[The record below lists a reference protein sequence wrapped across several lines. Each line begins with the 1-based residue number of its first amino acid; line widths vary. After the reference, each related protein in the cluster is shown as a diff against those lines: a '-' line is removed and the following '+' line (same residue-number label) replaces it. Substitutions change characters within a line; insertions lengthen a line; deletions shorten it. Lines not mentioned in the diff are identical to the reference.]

1 MRTIWNPSRLFT
13 LLIVSLS
20 LFTCSSDGG
29 EATASL
35 SAEARAA
42 VDAFLETDNAG
53 KEPDQLATEISGQ
66 VRIAEGDGQ
75 TVVIHSPDGKSY
87 VLRREET
94 AEIDMLLPKTFEQA
108 TLIYADR
115 SAIIID
121 HRGKYHYVMSLD
133 GQPDLPEIPEG
144 EYVVFSGNGLIRF
157 GGN

>member
-1 MRTIWNPSRLFT
+1 MRINRNPSLLFA
-13 LLIVSLS
+13 LLFVSLS
-20 LFTCSSDGG
+20 FCACSSDGG
-29 EATASL
+29 EAATSL
-35 SAEARAA
+35 SAETRAA
-42 VDAFLETDNAG
+42 VDAFLEVDNAG

-94 AEIDMLLPKTFEQA
+94 AEIDMLLPKIFEQA

-115 SAIIID
+115 SAIILN
-121 HRGKYHYVMSLD
+121 HSGKYHYVLSLD
-133 GQPDLPEIPEG
+133 GQPDLPEIPEA
-144 EYVVFSGNGLIRF
+144 EFIVFSGNGLIRF